1 MYSWKKIIMMISC
14 MIMLVPLKSFASED
28 VPFEMLNYNLETKT
42 VEEYTFKGNKVPD
55 FCPGFE
61 GTETENNNGRGI
73 IGSDD
78 RNLVNTKTAPYS
90 YIGMLEANYNED
102 AAHCTGF
109 LVSPDTVVTAAGAIF
124 RYAGNK
130 TGSMPNEVYF
140 YPGYS
145 KGSMPYGKAKLTS
158 IHIPSQFK
166 TQGYEGTLYNFA
178 ILKLNTPIGN
188 KSGYF
193 GIRNNVVGTAGESIG
208 SYMISGY
215 VNGEVEGPD
224 SFAYNQVCA
233 TGNVLLSSNGYTLKY
248 TIDTANV
255 GQEGAP
261 IFKRSGG
268 VDYIAGINCLTIKND
283 NGSCIGNQGRYITKA
298 LYELI
303 VSLKG

>member
-1 MYSWKKIIMMISC
+1 MK
-14 MIMLVPLKSFASED
+14 AR
-28 VPFEMLNYNLETKT
+28 
-42 VEEYTFKGNKVPD
+42 YT
-55 FCPGFE
+55 
-61 GTETENNNGRGI
+61 
-73 IGSDD
+73 
-78 RNLVNTKTAPYS
+78 
-90 YIGMLEANYNED
+90 
-102 AAHCTGF
+102 
-109 LVSPDTVVTAAGAIF
+109 
-124 RYAGNK
+124 
-130 TGSMPNEVYF
+130 
-140 YPGYS
+140 
-145 KGSMPYGKAKLTS
+145 
-158 IHIPSQFK
+158 
-166 TQGYEGTLYNFA
+166 
-178 ILKLNTPIGN
+178 ILKLNTSIGN